1 MIGGR
6 DDRLKTMWAD
16 RVVGALSGGVGGSV
30 VGNWGQK
37 IRQGGLIL
45 VKENDAPCVESE
57 LNGSGNFGS
66 GGVM

>member
-1 MIGGR
+1 MIGVR
-6 DDRLKTMWAD
+6 DDMLKAMWAD

-30 VGNWGQK
+30 IGYWGQK

-45 VKENDAPCVESE
+45 VKEDDAPCVESE
-57 LNGSGNFGS
+57 LNGGGNIGS